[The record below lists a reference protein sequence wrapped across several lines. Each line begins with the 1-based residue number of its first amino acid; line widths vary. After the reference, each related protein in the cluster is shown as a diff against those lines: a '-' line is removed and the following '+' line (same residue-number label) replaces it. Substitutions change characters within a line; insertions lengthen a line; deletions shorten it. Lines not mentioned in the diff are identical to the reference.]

1 MDAAGASSGVF
12 HDAQRVG
19 EIRVRAVGMPAGLL
33 HGGLASQ
40 EHFRD
45 GGLLSGAK
53 RKQLRPVREI
63 ERPQAL
69 ERRCLL
75 GFPDGS
81 LRLAERGGGD
91 DAHAA
96 DQGVFQNGRLRIVV
110 DALVGFQHGPCRVT
124 ALLAVQAGRGDV
136 DAVRRKAGG
145 DVREHARQVALLHHD
160 RVVLAGDVDVHPVD
174 LADDRRAAAH
184 ALAAHFHTPAF
195 GGFDDDID
203 GVGVLVVVA
212 VGQGGE
218 REVEPRLAGV
228 RERAADAQVVGR
240 EAEHAGDQGLVGAV
254 AGQGMREA
262 AEQAELHVRRQ
273 LAGQLARHVRD
284 AQRAGGVAARR
295 PHHHRSDDIGQPNR
309 LHARSFALAALC
321 GRFRFRTLYRL
332 AAGARSRL
340 RTVNGSNTWRKPRSR
355 ASRLHSGGRGVRH
368 PAAVYARFVAVR

>member
-1 MDAAGASSGVF
+1 MRLPAQKPAHGCGRCIERQERGVF
-12 HDAQRVG
+12 HNAQRVG
-19 EIRVRAVGMPAGLL
+19 EVRVRAIGMPAGLL
-33 HGGLASQ
+33 HGGFAAQ
-40 EHFRD
+40 EHLGD
-45 GGLLSGAK
+45 GGLLRGAK

-63 ERPQAL
+63 ERPQTL

-96 DQGVFQNGRLRIVV
+96 DQGVFQDGRLRIVV
-110 DALVGFQHGPCRVT
+110 DALVGLEHGPCRVAT
-124 ALLAVQAGRGDV
+124 LLAVQAGRGDV

-145 DVREHARQVALLHHD
+145 DMREHARQVALLYHD

-174 LADDRRAAAH
+174 LANDRRAAAH
-184 ALAAHFHTPAF
+184 AFAAHFHAAAF
-195 GGFDDDID
+195 SGVDDDID

-218 REVEPRLAGV
+218 GEVKPRFACV
-228 RERAADAQVVGR
+228 RERVADAQVVGR
-240 EAEHAGDQGLVGAV
+240 EAEHAGDERLVRAV

-273 LAGQLARHVRD
+273 HSGQLARHVRD

-309 LHARSFALAALC
+309 LHARSFACRRLLRSFPFPYTIAAC
-321 GRFRFRTLYRL
+321 RQ
-332 AAGARSRL
+332 
-340 RTVNGSNTWRKPRSR
+340 R
-355 ASRLHSGGRGVRH
+355 A
-368 PAAVYARFVAVR
+368 